1 MSELYSHVMH
11 VSVSDAKKLA
21 ELKAYLTEGD
31 EQEDVES
38 DDLNEIRDEL
48 NFDEIVVEQ
57 LSEELHLS
65 IAFESYDGETLD
77 CIEAILEHWNAKL
90 FAHHCSWNVDS
101 ELIYEESGKRK
112 VLEGK
117 KADSVATEK
126 FGMDL

>member
-101 ELIYEESGKRK
+101 ELIYEENGKRK

-126 FGMDL
+126 FGMGL